1 MEISDTHV
9 EWAVVNRLKDM
20 LGNPPRTD
28 FAVTQTFALFTTVLL
43 WTKNRAWVG
52 GRFPGNRDLFA
63 PTDRNAHDAR
73 LDWRAQL
80 ICAAPWS
87 LSRTEPAPQLR
98 NRFDGEPT
106 PSGGEIN
113 ADFADINAEA
123 FFEWLRNALAHGD
136 GRSIHPLHAKSRS
149 GARALLV
156 GFRIAPEPPR
166 GAPLTRTLSLYHD
179 DMVRIGTTLAGQFC
193 LAMSGGDPY
202 LAQEFATAK
211 IEEAA

>member
-1 MEISDTHV
+1 MEISDKHV
-9 EWAVVNRLKDM
+9 EWAVVNRLRDM
-20 LGNPPRTD
+20 LENPPRTD
-28 FAVTQTFALFTTVLL
+28 FCITQTLALFTTVLL

-52 GRFPGNRDLFA
+52 GRFPGNRELSEA
-63 PTDRNAHDAR
+63 PDRKAHDAR

-87 LSRTEPAPQLR
+87 LSRTEPAPRLR
-98 NRFDGEPT
+98 KRFSDESM
-106 PSGGEIN
+106 PSGGEVN
-113 ADFADINAEA
+113 ADFADMNAED

-136 GRSIHPLHAKSRS
+136 GRSIHPLHAKARS

-156 GFRIAPEPPR
+156 GFRIAAEPPR
-166 GAPLTRTLSLYHD
+166 GAPPARTLSLYHD
-179 DMVRIGTTLAGQFC
+179 DMVRIGATLAGQFC